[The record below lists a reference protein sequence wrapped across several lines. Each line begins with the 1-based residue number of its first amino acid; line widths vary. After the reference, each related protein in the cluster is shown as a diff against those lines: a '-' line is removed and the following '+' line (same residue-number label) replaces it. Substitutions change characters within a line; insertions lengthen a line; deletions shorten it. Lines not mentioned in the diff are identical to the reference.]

1 MAIARDDCGVKHLKL
16 AAWVVALTV
25 TIASSLTVALVAYQS
40 RASETRS
47 AQIIDMVRD
56 QESRVRANERDN
68 SSFKATLDAMRESLQ
83 RIEKAVDSRSAA
95 SPG

>member
-16 AAWVVALTV
+16 AAWVVGLTV
-25 TIASSLTVALVAYQS
+25 TIASSLTVAMVAYQS

>member
-1 MAIARDDCGVKHLKL
+1 MVLRSDDCGVKHLKL

-40 RASETRS
+40 RASEVRS
-47 AQIIDMVRD
+47 AQIIDMVKE

-68 SSFKATLDAMRESLQ
+68 SSFRATLDSMRESLQ
-83 RIEKAVDSRSAA
+83 RIEKAIERRSAVL
-95 SPG
+95 PG

>member
-1 MAIARDDCGVKHLKL
+1 MVLRSDDCGVKHLKL

>member
-25 TIASSLTVALVAYQS
+25 TIASSLTVGLVAYQS